1 MPTGQVFSKSSSLSS
16 STPVIKTKGDTSNS
30 DSEPPFQPMRQ
41 TKKPRIASSDDD
53 SDSKAR
59 VAQKRSGSG
68 AGGIKR
74 GTKQPIKRG
83 GKRF

>member
-1 MPTGQVFSKSSSLSS
+1 MPTGQVFPKSSSVFS
-16 STPVIKTKGDTSNS
+16 STPVTKGETSNS
-30 DSEPPFQPMRQ
+30 DSEPPQPTKQ
-41 TKKPRIASSDDD
+41 SKKPRIASSSDDD

-59 VAQKRSGSG
+59 VVQKRSGSG